1 MPDREPWA
9 RQPGETSRAYSAFSI
24 YRDLGPRHRSLR
36 ETARR
41 YYQDKTRTKP
51 VQIGVWSSK
60 NNWVERCRQY
70 DEFLDEQR
78 RQEAL
83 DEILEMA
90 RRQAKEGTALQNL
103 GAKILQGILTNPDGS
118 LKVRITGNVLDAVR
132 ALRTGAEIERLARGM
147 PTQIIE
153 EQAPERDFLVIEWRG
168 EGEEEGD
175 G

>member
-1 MPDREPWA
+1 MIEREPWA
-9 RQPGETSRAYSAFSI
+9 RQPGETSRAYSAFCI

-60 NNWVERCRQY
+60 HNWVERCRQY

-83 DEILEMA
+83 NEILDMA
-90 RRQAKEGTALQNL
+90 RRQAQEGTTLQHL
-103 GAKILQGILTNPDGS
+103 GAKILEALLTNSDGS
-118 LKVRITGNVLDAVR
+118 PKIRVSGNVLDAVR

-153 EQAPERDFLVIEWRG
+153 EQAPERDFLVIIPPTKKAE
-168 EGEEEGD
+168 D
-175 G
+175 